1 MEIDV
6 SQVKKSTPV
15 ISTGVKCYELPGG
28 WLIQKTLLDRAWS
41 AVQKRGKIHAKIDPQ
56 EQRLVILF
64 GDYGRLSLCIHK
76 SSGQCPHSFPAVFHK
91 TEQSYRHDEKC
102 VVVAPGRGAF
112 AIVGLCRREG
122 LLQRPMP
129 QVLAAALSAEGSSDL
144 LPTAFK
150 IPPKKTTPAK
160 DYQEGIPYDDDCF
173 LVGDREVPWSQLS
186 RVVGSHKRLTY
197 LSISPIIAIY
207 SDGKLIGGVAY
218 TVRDFRIVAPLIPGA
233 KATSMVSMEIHKNG
247 EELLAFWD
255 RADALIKV
263 RRSSPDPLVF
273 EALNSVELVQK
284 FAQETLP

>member
-1 MEIDV
+1 MKKEDV
-6 SQVKKSTPV
+6 DIFQVKKSTPV
-15 ISTGVKCYELPGG
+15 ISTGIKCYELPGG

-91 TEQSYRHDEKC
+91 TEQSYQHDEKC
-102 VVVAPGRGAF
+102 VVVAPGGGAF

-122 LLQRPMP
+122 LPQLPMFP
-129 QVLAAALSAEGSSDL
+129 ALAAALAAEGPSDL

-160 DYQEGIPYDDDCF
+160 DYQEGIPYDNDRF
-173 LVGDREVPWSQLS
+173 LIGDREVPWSQLS

-197 LSISPIIAIY
+197 LSISPIIAVY

-218 TVRDFRIVAPLIPGA
+218 TVRDFLVVAPLIPGA
-233 KATSMVSMEIHKNG
+233 KATSRVSMEIHKNG
-247 EELLAFWD
+247 EELIAYWD
-255 RADALIKV
+255 RTDALIKV
-263 RRSSPDPLVF
+263 RRSSPDPLLF
-273 EALNSVELVQK
+273 TALNSVEMVRELCR
-284 FAQETLP
+284 